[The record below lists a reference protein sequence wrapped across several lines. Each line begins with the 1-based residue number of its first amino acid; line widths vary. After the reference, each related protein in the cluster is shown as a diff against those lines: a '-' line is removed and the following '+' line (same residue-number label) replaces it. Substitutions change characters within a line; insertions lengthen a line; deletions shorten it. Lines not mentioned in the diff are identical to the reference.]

1 MKTFSEKL
9 IADANKY
16 LQIQLKSNFLVGIT
30 EGTLEEKRFNY
41 WLKVDYPYLINFL
54 RVISIGKAKAEDE
67 DDYSA
72 MMHHA
77 QGVED
82 EMLDHQKHANNNDL
96 SLKDISN
103 PNAMG
108 PLKYSYTRHQLS
120 TAYSGDIGDLQA
132 SMLCCMWSY
141 QHLAREIKNK
151 YNKQNNPYTKWIA
164 YHSDEKHLEGFELA
178 CNLIDRKAEKYGIFA
193 QERMKNIF
201 FISVYHETALW
212 EEYYNMTTWDDLY

>member
-16 LQIQLKSNFLVGIT
+16 LQIQLKSNFLVGIA
-30 EGTLEEKRFNY
+30 EGTLKEKRFNY

-77 QGVED
+77 HGVED

-96 SLKDISN
+96 SLK
-103 PNAMG
+103 
-108 PLKYSYTRHQLS
+108 
-120 TAYSGDIGDLQA
+120 
-132 SMLCCMWSY
+132 
-141 QHLAREIKNK
+141 
-151 YNKQNNPYTKWIA
+151 
-164 YHSDEKHLEGFELA
+164 
-178 CNLIDRKAEKYGIFA
+178 KAFGI
-193 QERMKNIF
+193 
-201 FISVYHETALW
+201 
-212 EEYYNMTTWDDLY
+212 

>member
-1 MKTFSEKL
+1 MTTFSEKL
-9 IADANKY
+9 ITEANKY
-16 LQIQLKSNFLVGIT
+16 LQIQLKKKFLVGIA

-41 WLKVDYPYLINFL
+41 WLSVDYPYLINFL
-54 RVISIGKAKAEDE
+54 KVISIGKAKADDE
-67 DDYSA
+67 DDYST

-77 QGVED
+77 DGVEE
-82 EMLDHQKHANNNDL
+82 EMLDHQKHAKNNNM

-132 SMLCCMWSY
+132 GMLSCMWSY
-141 QHLAREIKNK
+141 QHLAREIKNNCK
-151 YNKQNNPYTKWIA
+151 KQNNPYTKWIE
-164 YHSDEKHLEGFELA
+164 YHSDKKHLKHFELA
-178 CNLIDRKAEKYGIFA
+178 CNLLDRKAEKYGEFA

-212 EEYYNMTTWDDLY
+212 DEYYNMTTWDDLF